1 MAGSIFNHQNIN
13 GQFEYHITPDHFEF
27 QTKELDIFPRLD
39 RKLAIQKQL
48 PQLNILSNL
57 TNLNLNIN
65 GGKLLHGKNL
75 SLAVYKLSFLSKK
88 V

>member
-1 MAGSIFNHQNIN
+1 MTGSIFNHQNIN
-13 GQFEYHITPDHFEF
+13 GQFEHHITPDHFVF
-27 QTKELDIFPRLD
+27 QKKELDIFPRLD

-65 GGKLLHGKNL
+65 GGKLLMGESCYMEKI
-75 SLAVYKLSFLSKK
+75 
-88 V
+88 